1 MVSKQRSYNMSR
13 IKSKD
18 TSIELKVRKYL
29 YHKGF
34 RYQKNVKTLPG
45 TPDIYISKYNV
56 AIFING
62 CFWHHHYN
70 CKYAYIPKT
79 NQDYWINKFE
89 KNMKN
94 DIEHYK
100 QLKQKDIKVIVI
112 WECELK
118 ECFDYRMESLLEE
131 IKNED

>member
-18 TSIELKVRKYL
+18 TSIEIKVRKYL

-62 CFWHHHYN
+62 CFGIIIIIVN
-70 CKYAYIPKT
+70 MLIFPK
-79 NQDYWINKFE
+79 QIKIIGLIN
-89 KNMKN
+89 
-94 DIEHYK
+94 
-100 QLKQKDIKVIVI
+100 LKKI
-112 WECELK
+112 
-118 ECFDYRMESLLEE
+118 
-131 IKNED
+131 